1 MSTEKFLFEIAANTK
16 KLRDELK
23 DSRSESTKLGDD
35 LVKTEK
41 KSKSFGDGLSS
52 AGNGAKKLA
61 TAVAAAT
68 AAVLAFTVVQG
79 RNIRENE
86 DMATAAGLT
95 SEEFKRMSF
104 VMGTAGISG
113 EKFGDIMKDTQ
124 EKIGDFLNTGGGGFQ
139 DFADTMGYTK
149 KQASEVANEFKSLS
163 GQEVLQAMVNRM
175 QDAGVSSQQM
185 SHALEGMASDTTR
198 LIPLLRDGGAAAKEL
213 GDKYDAVNIELT
225 DEEKKQFKDL
235 ADNVD
240 LATTSFVNMLQN
252 AITPLVPK
260 MNELLTTFTGFFR
273 ESATK
278 AKLFRIYGDQEA
290 IKDLDNIEEVEELTN
305 RVIQDRIELGQ
316 KLERGG
322 ISDKGF
328 ADKLQELAITQE
340 NLAVQKEILSIK
352 KLLSDIDEK
361 NKPKEEENKPTKSGA
376 DNIKLEEKLLE
387 DLRLHQE
394 AQKSELRL
402 LLDEKTERL
411 KILEGMYN
419 EENKLSAD
427 KKREK
432 KEIEKQI
439 EADYLDQAR
448 EVAKTEE
455 QAKLEAIVNEQ
466 KALEEILNHK
476 LISQEEYQAKLNE
489 IIGEYAPETL
499 DPDLLEERNQ
509 YELAQLNDKLGNQL
523 ISYQEYFE
531 KLGTLQQKD
540 SEDKKAKDKLE
551 NFWSKSSVKTQLDQ
565 GTALLTSLGNNSKTA
580 HKIKQGLAAANAG
593 MNTAEG
599 VTKALADQNYV
610 GATLTAATGVAQ
622 IAAILASKPDGSGS
636 VVTPTAQAPT
646 QQPIESYSEQSSTLT
661 DLSSGGNSSQRL
673 VLEFNDDVVDVIAR
687 KIDESKRNGRT

>member
-41 KSKSFGDGLSS
+41 KSKNFGDGLSS
-52 AGNGAKKLA
+52 AAKGATILA
-61 TAVAAAT
+61 TAVVAAT
-68 AAVLAFTVVQG
+68 TAVTAFAVAQG
-79 RNIRENE
+79 RNIRETE
-86 DMATAAGLT
+86 AMATAAGLT

-124 EKIGDFLNTGGGGFQ
+124 EKVGDFLNTGGGGFQ
-139 DFADTMGYTK
+139 DFADAMGYTK
-149 KQASEVANEFKSLS
+149 DQASEVANEFKNLN
-163 GQEVLQAMVNRM
+163 GQEVLQAMVSRM
-175 QDAGVSSQQM
+175 QAAGVSSQQM

-240 LATTSFVNMLQN
+240 LASASFVNMLQN
-252 AITPLVPK
+252 AVAPLVPK
-260 MNELLTTFTGFFR
+260 MNELLESFTGFFR

-278 AKLFRIYGDQEA
+278 AKLFRIYGDQEV
-290 IKDLDNIEEVEELTN
+290 IKDIDNIEEVEELTK

-322 ISDKGF
+322 ISSKGF
-328 ADKLQELAITQE
+328 ADKLQELAITQD

-352 KLLSDIDEK
+352 KLLADIDEK

-387 DLRLHQE
+387 DLKARQD

-411 KILEGMYN
+411 KILEGMYD

-427 KKREK
+427 KLKEK
-432 KEIEKQI
+432 KQIEKQI

-455 QAKLEAIVNEQ
+455 QAKLESIVNEQ

-531 KLGTLQQKD
+531 KLGTLKEKD
-540 SEDKKAKDKLE
+540 TEDKKAKDKLE

-610 GATLTAATGVAQ
+610 GAALTAATGVAQ